1 MGLGFPADLKG
12 PTEEGSLASLSR
24 SLNGGDGADDATIAT
39 FDTGGDLIEE
49 GDRLPTAVR
58 GKSQHK
64 AIKRIIVEL
73 LQCRNLPFL
82 DDHNFH
88 SACVVVSSPVTR
100 DGPRGAATGEEKGGD
115 GAAVESNRLSALG
128 WHDNVLYFDSEHKA
142 EVYRLEGD
150 EKYDSSLP
158 VSLQLVIGD
167 QKTGDPVALTLA
179 DLVDSNELYRDY
191 SVSLMGGEETAML
204 TLRSHCT
211 SYFDER

>member
-1 MGLGFPADLKG
+1 M
-12 PTEEGSLASLSR
+12 
-24 SLNGGDGADDATIAT
+24 
-39 FDTGGDLIEE
+39 
-49 GDRLPTAVR
+49 
-58 GKSQHK
+58 
-64 AIKRIIVEL
+64 
-73 LQCRNLPFL
+73 
-82 DDHNFH
+82 
-88 SACVVVSSPVTR
+88 
-100 DGPRGAATGEEKGGD
+100 
-115 GAAVESNRLSALG
+115 
-128 WHDNVLYFDSEHKA
+128 LYFDSEHKA